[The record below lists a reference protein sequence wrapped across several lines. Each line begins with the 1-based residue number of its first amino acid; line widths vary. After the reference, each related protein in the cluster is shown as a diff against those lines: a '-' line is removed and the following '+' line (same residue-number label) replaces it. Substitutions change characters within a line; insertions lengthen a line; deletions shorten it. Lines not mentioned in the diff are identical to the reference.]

1 MLFTAAAQV
10 PSEAVGQ
17 VLRRPSALLAGLAPV
32 PVSAYSLLQN
42 LAANRATRPAPQPRY
57 ETIC

>member
-32 PVSAYSLLQN
+32 PAYSLLQK
-42 LAANRATRPAPQPRY
+42 LAANRATRPAPQPHY